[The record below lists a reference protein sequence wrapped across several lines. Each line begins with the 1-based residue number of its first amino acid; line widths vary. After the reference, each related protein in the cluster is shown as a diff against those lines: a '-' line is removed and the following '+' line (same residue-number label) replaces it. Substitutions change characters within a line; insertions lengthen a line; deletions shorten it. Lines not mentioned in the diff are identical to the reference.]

1 MGPDA
6 QDTLRQWL
14 ERHVLIYDGK
24 EGETR
29 IGRSTQKRRNKR
41 AHGESDAMI
50 LSGLFPKR
58 LGVEGLVSILW
69 YSREVLGKS

>member
-1 MGPDA
+1 MEPDA

-29 IGRSTQKRRNKR
+29 IGSSTQKWRNKR
-41 AHGESDAMI
+41 AHSESDAMI
-50 LSGLFPKR
+50 LARLFPKS
-58 LGVEGLVSILW
+58 LGVEGLVSILC
-69 YSREVLGKS
+69 YS